1 MHTWHIKLLGIYSVS
16 LRFIHSFNENFENNN
31 VYHLTMN
38 QTETFHNI
46 KEIEITNSE
55 KEGKKKT
62 LQASALWQSEG
73 GSNL

>member
-1 MHTWHIKLLGIYSVS
+1 MSFFK
-16 LRFIHSFNENFENNN
+16 RFIHSFNENFENNN

-55 KEGKKKT
+55 KEGKKKKHFRLVLCDSQREEAT
-62 LQASALWQSEG
+62 YSQQRS
-73 GSNL
+73 

>member
-1 MHTWHIKLLGIYSVS
+1 MSFFK
-16 LRFIHSFNENFENNN
+16 RFIHSFNENFENNN

-62 LQASALWQSEG
+62 LQASAL
-73 GSNL
+73 